1 MLVKHMQHFN
11 SYYDVQ
17 NHVCQLCSQLLEVVT
32 KRHMIRCCDVNC
44 PIKMCQMNQWQQH
57 HYTTSAAKLQLAL
70 NTKKLRRKPRR
81 ARDFSSRVLIQGG
94 SYTALSRLLDYSLIS
109 SIITKKADEILDRLD
124 KEEPLLSSI
133 TQQPSLL
140 TQQSK
145 TIQGS
150 EIKHVSKL
158 QEQLQQS
165 EKMEGPEQEVQSKM
179 IQEFEQQEKPQTAYP
194 KQKLLHQLKSV
205 SVQGW
210 IWEEGA
216 VFGCS
221 IWLDS

>member
-1 MLVKHMQHFN
+1 M
-11 SYYDVQ
+11 
-17 NHVCQLCSQLLEVVT
+17 
-32 KRHMIRCCDVNC
+32 
-44 PIKMCQMNQWQQH
+44 
-57 HYTTSAAKLQLAL
+57 
-70 NTKKLRRKPRR
+70 
-81 ARDFSSRVLIQGG
+81 
-94 SYTALSRLLDYSLIS
+94 
-109 SIITKKADEILDRLD
+109 
-124 KEEPLLSSI
+124 SSI